1 MACRGG
7 ARTIDRDAVWLDPPQ
22 VAVGSQRVLR
32 GLQGEVGGIVRRHW
46 FAALLP
52 AAILGAGADVVFLV
66 RHDLVAEIAVGLVL
80 VIGFELYVGY
90 AELII
95 AADRGTGVRPP
106 MTKLL
111 WRALPLTPALVLA
124 SLEAVTI
131 PLAATGLLV
140 IPGLWLLTRWSLF
153 APAIVHEKLGPVASL
168 RRSNQLVRGVFWAVA
183 LTVSLSVLVEHAVI
197 HASAHEAEPLLGS
210 VALGLIAAGLITAL
224 VSAPAAFTISVVYE
238 RLAGDVHAG
247 EDSGSMHPR
256 PEQAAAE
263 RSAHA

>member
-1 MACRGG
+1 LACGGG
-7 ARTIDRDAVWLDPPQ
+7 ARTIDRGPASLDPRR
-22 VAVGSQRVLR
+22 VAAGSQRVLR
-32 GLQGEVGGIVRRHW
+32 GLPGEVGGILRRHW

-66 RHDLVAEIAVGLVL
+66 RHDLVAEIVVGLVL

-90 AELII
+90 AELIV

-106 MTKLL
+106 ITTML

-124 SLEAVTI
+124 SVEAVTI
-131 PLAATGLLV
+131 PLLATGLLI

-153 APAIVHEKLGPVASL
+153 APAIVHEKLGPISSL
-168 RRSNQLVRGVFWAVA
+168 RRSSALVRGFFWAVA
-183 LTVSLSVLVEHAVI
+183 LTVSLSVLIEHAVI

-247 EDSGSMHPR
+247 EDSGSTHPR
-256 PEQAAAE
+256 SEERPAE